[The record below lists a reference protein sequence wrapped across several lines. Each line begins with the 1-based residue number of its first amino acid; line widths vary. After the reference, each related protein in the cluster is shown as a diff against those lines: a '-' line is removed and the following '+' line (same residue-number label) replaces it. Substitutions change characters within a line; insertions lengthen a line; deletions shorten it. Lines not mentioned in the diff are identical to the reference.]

1 MTAPAHRRQLV
12 LTPELLLTA
21 YRSGIFPM
29 AEPEHNNRIYWF
41 APDPRAILPLDGF
54 HCPKTLLRVVRAQ
67 RFTVTCDRAF
77 TEVMRACAEPR
88 PEADRSWISEEIITA
103 YTQLHRL
110 GFAHSVECWLDGAL
124 VGGLYGVSIG
134 AAFMGESMFHRA
146 TDASKVAL
154 YHLVERLN
162 ERGFQVLDVQFT
174 TPHLLRFGV
183 IEISR
188 DEYEARLAQ
197 AVDQPVTFA

>member
-1 MTAPAHRRQLV
+1 
-12 LTPELLLTA
+12 
-21 YRSGIFPM
+21 
-29 AEPEHNNRIYWF
+29 
-41 APDPRAILPLDGF
+41 
-54 HCPKTLLRVVRAQ
+54 
-67 RFTVTCDRAF
+67 
-77 TEVMRACAEPR
+77 MRACAEPR
-88 PEADRSWISEEIITA
+88 PEADQSWISEELITA

-110 GFAHSVECWLDGAL
+110 GFAHTVECWLDGAL
-124 VGGLYGVSIG
+124 VGGLYGVSVG

-154 YHLVERLN
+154 YHLVARLN
-162 ERGFQVLDVQFT
+162 ERGFQLLDVQFT

-183 IEISR
+183 IEIPR